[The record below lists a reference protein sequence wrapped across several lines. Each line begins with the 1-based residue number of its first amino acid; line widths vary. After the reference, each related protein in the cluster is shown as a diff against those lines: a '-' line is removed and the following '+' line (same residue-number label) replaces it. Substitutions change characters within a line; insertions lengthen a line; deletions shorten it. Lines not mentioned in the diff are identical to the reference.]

1 MVLERLGL
9 FLRPLQP
16 QPPPL
21 VHDERVP
28 HPVLDGLRREPGIT
42 FPDIVSSLHLIVEEL
57 WWRRMLGTLVWG
69 EGGDVDW
76 HKASKLVGVLR
87 REDHPHHAADAVADE
102 DVRDESKLPVAI
114 AHDFCVLPEA
124 YGLPRLFRVAVVED
138 IEGEDLILLLERVR
152 ELVEAVSV
160 HLHTVKKD
168 QLGPSAAP
176 EEVVELVAP

>member
-1 MVLERLGL
+1 M
-9 FLRPLQP
+9 
-16 QPPPL
+16 
-21 VHDERVP
+21 
-28 HPVLDGLRREPGIT
+28 
-42 FPDIVSSLHLIVEEL
+42 
-57 WWRRMLGTLVWG
+57 
-69 EGGDVDW
+69 
-76 HKASKLVGVLR
+76 LR

-176 EEVVELVAP
+176 EEVVELVAPLGSAFMVTEDKRSMEVFKPHLSNRGQGHQRPRVGEAA